1 MTGEGSAAE
10 GRAGSRSGSYMETGV
25 QGLSPEV
32 FRDIENY
39 IEEVKELLSSE
50 LWENIFLN
58 CTKNEVLIYWL
69 LFRKNEV
76 KMSEIAEYIHV
87 PLNTATGIVS
97 RMENNGLVVRSR
109 SAGDKRVVLICFS
122 EKGRMQFQK
131 LFDEVMYYGMQVLGS
146 LTREETELFRK
157 MTAKVLE
164 VLKQEHRKEESV
176 RKVRKITIE

>member
-1 MTGEGSAAE
+1 M
-10 GRAGSRSGSYMETGV
+10 
-25 QGLSPEV
+25 
-32 FRDIENY
+32 
-39 IEEVKELLSSE
+39 
-50 LWENIFLN
+50 
-58 CTKNEVLIYWL
+58 LIDWL

-131 LFDEVMYYGMQVLGS
+131 LFDEVMYYGMQVIGS

-164 VLKQEHRKEESV
+164 VLKREHRKEESV